1 MDLEVAQREG
11 NQPERNSVNRRV
23 KRVAVCAMAT
33 AGVFTMAIL
42 VAGRDHPE
50 RYQASDRLWSALP
63 DAQLVEFFHHA

>member
-1 MDLEVAQREG
+1 VKC
-11 NQPERNSVNRRV
+11 RV

-50 RYQASDRLWSALP
+50 RYQASDRLWLALP
-63 DAQLVEFFHHA
+63 DAPNWSSSSITPDSAVAR